1 MTFDDIKTFSSHL
14 DAHESGV
21 VNIRSSEPNWNIP
34 NNKVVY
40 VDDEELKSDDHAGAA
55 AAQDFD
61 DHDVRMEVLENAATE
76 AERIAQA
83 SRRRLE

>member
-1 MTFDDIKTFSSHL
+1 M
-14 DAHESGV
+14 
-21 VNIRSSEPNWNIP
+21 
-34 NNKVVY
+34 
-40 VDDEELKSDDHAGAA
+40 DDEELKSDDHAGAA